1 MTVAM
6 TGRRTN
12 HPTPMLDT
20 SALAL
25 RRSVVELAPAQL
37 TSEPLL
43 SCDPIVDPLW
53 QELAACRGMTPE
65 IFFPESGATL
75 APARRVCAG
84 CPVAQECRSVA
95 IADPSLQGIWGGTSA
110 RERDRLRRA
119 VRDGSRQARALTPSA
134 TSARDKEDATL
145 LLRCPD
151 VAM

>member
-12 HPTPMLDT
+12 HPTPMLDA

-37 TSEPLL
+37 LRNRFTHVTRL
-43 SCDPIVDPLW
+43 STHSGRS
-53 QELAACRGMTPE
+53 LAACRGMTPE

-95 IADPSLQGIWGGTSA
+95 Y
-110 RERDRLRRA
+110 R
-119 VRDGSRQARALTPSA
+119 
-134 TSARDKEDATL
+134 
-145 LLRCPD
+145 
-151 VAM
+151 